1 MGAFFCKKKLNLGF
15 HDIKNTRL
23 QNLNSLMSIIG
34 LDFGTSNTVATVYN
48 NGKST
53 MVPLEDENASLP
65 SSIFFPFSDLEKP
78 IYGNIA
84 TEAYVKNGYGR
95 YLKSF
100 KRVLG
105 TPFYTQGTLLKPG
118 YKIQFHKLI
127 VDYLKYV
134 KEKVEIFIQNDI
146 DYAIIGKP
154 VRFSQD
160 QDSQNSGVAQLELIL
175 KDVGFKDYSFL
186 EEPIAAAYFHIN
198 KVTINSKAIIADLGG
213 GTCDFTIV
221 ERNNLESEFEI
232 LSTSGVSLGGTDID
246 SNFALNIFYPDLGYK
261 SLDKYKGLPL
271 PDKPYRYASDWN
283 LITNLLYTPKIEML
297 VKKMVNNSQEKE
309 KLNQFQKI
317 VSDKQ
322 AHSLLG
328 QIENTKIE
336 LSNKN
341 NLTFKSHLMPNSS
354 GLAVSRDDLNN
365 SIKHITDKIIKAS
378 DECCELASVNNDSID
393 YLILTGGTSKLPLLK
408 ELFTLKFPNAKVISD
423 NSMDAVSKGLLTK
436 AIKNK
441 SH

>member
-1 MGAFFCKKKLNLGF
+1 
-15 HDIKNTRL
+15 
-23 QNLNSLMSIIG
+23 
-34 LDFGTSNTVATVYN
+34 
-48 NGKST
+48 
-53 MVPLEDENASLP
+53 
-65 SSIFFPFSDLEKP
+65 
-78 IYGNIA
+78 
-84 TEAYVKNGYGR
+84 
-95 YLKSF
+95 
-100 KRVLG
+100 
-105 TPFYTQGTLLKPG
+105 
-118 YKIQFHKLI
+118 
-127 VDYLKYV
+127 
-134 KEKVEIFIQNDI
+134 
-146 DYAIIGKP
+146 
-154 VRFSQD
+154 
-160 QDSQNSGVAQLELIL
+160 
-175 KDVGFKDYSFL
+175 
-186 EEPIAAAYFHIN
+186 
-198 KVTINSKAIIADLGG
+198 
-213 GTCDFTIV
+213 
-221 ERNNLESEFEI
+221 
-232 LSTSGVSLGGTDID
+232 
-246 SNFALNIFYPDLGYK
+246 
-261 SLDKYKGLPL
+261 
-271 PDKPYRYASDWN
+271 
-283 LITNLLYTPKIEML
+283 ML